1 APPPP
6 PPPPPPVAAA
16 PVGMQRTSDGIPWE
30 VAPAEVAP
38 VRAPSPPAA
47 PPRRSSSPKFRLLDE
62 EAERKRTPPKAM
74 RRGRRRSVWPK
85 RILMLL
91 LIAGIGAGGYWYFA
105 LRNPAVPPPWA
116 GLLDRAKQLVAKVT
130 HKSATPPPAPRRGAP
145 RPTPVAAPPQI
156 TQPIPPPP
164 AITVASPFDRF
175 DRLSDSLTRM
185 VRNFQDRAA
194 LFSSG
199 RMDCGGLANGLV
211 AIENLWISYNT
222 ERKARMASFDPPRV
236 ARDQALWASVDSV
249 SRRFDNSGCPRP

>member
-1 APPPP
+1 MLVLLI
-6 PPPPPPVAAA
+6 VAAL
-16 PVGMQRTSDGIPWE
+16 GG
-30 VAPAEVAP
+30 
-38 VRAPSPPAA
+38 
-47 PPRRSSSPKFRLLDE
+47 
-62 EAERKRTPPKAM
+62 
-74 RRGRRRSVWPK
+74 
-85 RILMLL
+85 
-91 LIAGIGAGGYWYFA
+91 GGYWYFA

-130 HKSATPPPAPRRGAP
+130 ARKPTPSAPRRAAP
-145 RPTPVAAPPQI
+145 RTTPVAAPPQI

-164 AITVASPFDRF
+164 AIAVASPFERF

-194 LFSSG
+194 LFASG
-199 RMDCGGLANGLV
+199 RMDCGGLGNGLV

-249 SRRFDNSGCPRP
+249 SRRFDNSGCQRP